1 MELNEQHESTVRKT
15 LTNWSE
21 KIRVVLDLVENDGS
35 KSSSTSIHNASG
47 ENSMS
52 SSNTNVMHSVTGGGY
67 V

>member
-1 MELNEQHESTVRKT
+1 VALNEQHESTVRKT

-21 KIRVVLDLVENDGS
+21 KRRVVLDLVENDGS
-35 KSSSTSIHNASG
+35 KSSSTSMHNASG

-52 SSNTNVMHSVTGGGY
+52 SSNTNVIHSVPGGGY